1 MRQPS
6 GKESAGLASFT
17 ENNMKIISTL
27 TIAFFLLVLVS
38 CEKDHHRKPVTT
50 CSVVAYTA
58 GWCGPCRAS
67 YPLLIAIRAG
77 GVSVRIVDIDTHRE
91 EARRA
96 GITSVPT
103 FIVKVGSKSLRTHS
117 IVAVQVFIH
126 KGRK

>member
-1 MRQPS
+1 
-6 GKESAGLASFT
+6 
-17 ENNMKIISTL
+17 MKIISTL
-27 TIAFFLLVLVS
+27 VIAFFLLILVS
-38 CEKDHHRKPVTT
+38 CGNNHHKKPAPVK

-58 GWCGPCRAS
+58 SWCGPCKAS

-103 FIVKVGSKSLRTHS
+103 FIVKVGSESLRTHS